1 MVVEEGGRGSR
12 REKKRESTRS
22 DQTAS
27 MAERAATPLS
37 ISVCWIH
44 TGETKRLC
52 RREPKIAERK
62 GVHFGHHRSRVSVH
76 EALTLHS
83 PVAHPRPPCLRGG
96 SVKAARCGVSV
107 LGAERCNVYHRVFG
121 IYPLLGQGSIA
132 SGALGVVTT

>member
-1 MVVEEGGRGSR
+1 VAFRFAMVVEEGGRGSR

-62 GVHFGHHRSRVSVH
+62 GVHFGHHCSRVSVH
-76 EALTLHS
+76 ASHEALTLAYDS
-83 PVAHPRPPCLRGG
+83 L
-96 SVKAARCGVSV
+96 S
-107 LGAERCNVYHRVFG
+107 
-121 IYPLLGQGSIA
+121 
-132 SGALGVVTT
+132 